1 MRLFAAV
8 SAAFDLLSR
17 ALDAIQIVINCLL
30 LPSLRLMSWLVHNE
44 VAFDGPRSDQ
54 LLALTFEFIH
64 GGFFGD
70 LVVLAEF
77 ELVPELLALL
87 RQRRFHLVGVCS

>member
-1 MRLFAAV
+1 MRLSSSVF
-8 SAAFDLLSR
+8 AAFDLLSR
-17 ALDAIQIVINCLL
+17 ALNAVKIVIDCLL
-30 LPSLRLMSWLVHNE
+30 LPSLSLMSWLVHNQ

-54 LLALTFEFIH
+54 LLALAFEFIH

-87 RQRRFHLVGVCS
+87 LQRRFHLVGVCS